1 MPCAPENKKADPLP
15 VKGSRPASAVRA
27 VCRCQPAEPPAGL
40 FACLSLTRLCY
51 KSVMTSIAD
60 DEDATNHDL
69 MIALQGVSIWLIAIL
84 CVLLLILWR
93 LW

>member
-1 MPCAPENKKADPLP
+1 
-15 VKGSRPASAVRA
+15 
-27 VCRCQPAEPPAGL
+27 
-40 FACLSLTRLCY
+40 
-51 KSVMTSIAD
+51 MTSIAD

>member
-1 MPCAPENKKADPLP
+1 MPCAPENKKAGPLP

-51 KSVMTSIAD
+51 KSVMDERQIAKYV
-60 DEDATNHDL
+60 DA
-69 MIALQGVSIWLIAIL
+69 ALTAALAKL
-84 CVLLLILWR
+84 VLAGLLVALFIR
-93 LW
+93 ACR